1 MRRVLALI
9 AAVVLVASLA
19 GSSLAAGNPPK
30 NSFTGDFDVI
40 DPDSG
45 VVVGHVVAQLSLPSD
60 RRLVPGTYEF
70 KGAAGYPIQETRAV
84 VANTLFWIDP
94 NGGMPHAMATGAVCD
109 INNPGEYICHG
120 DWAVMFRVVPGEPN
134 SILFTTCRVSTAPDG
149 FDFSTENGCA
159 TLLTVGKGAWV
170 LKVAPE

>member
-9 AAVVLVASLA
+9 AAVVLVGSLA
-19 GSSLAAGNPPK
+19 GSSLAAGMPP

-40 DPDSG
+40 NPDSG
-45 VVVGHVVAQLSLPSD
+45 AVVGHVVARLSPPSD
-60 RRLVPGTYEF
+60 RLLVPGKYEF
-70 KGAAGYPIQETRAV
+70 TGATGYPIRETRAV
-84 VANTLFWIDP
+84 VASSLFWIDP
-94 NGGMPHAMATGAVCD
+94 NGGKPHAMATGAACD
-109 INNPGEYICHG
+109 IFNPGDYTCHG

-134 SILFTTCRVSTAPDG
+134 SILFTTCRVNADPDG

-159 TLLTVGKGAWV
+159 TLLTVGKGDWV